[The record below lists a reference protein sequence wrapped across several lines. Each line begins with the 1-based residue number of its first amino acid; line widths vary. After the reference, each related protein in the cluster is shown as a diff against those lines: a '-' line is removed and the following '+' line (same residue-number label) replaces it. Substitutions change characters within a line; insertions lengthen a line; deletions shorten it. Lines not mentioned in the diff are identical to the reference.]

1 MKNRTAI
8 GIVCIILAVA
18 VTFVVSPLVNNI
30 SDKKTEVV
38 RFTADVSHG
47 TEIKDTDIELVEIS
61 NSALPEKVIKD
72 KNAVVGKYATTD
84 IFKGDFATESKV
96 TDNANTAS
104 DIMASLK
111 GDKVAISKSSTVT
124 LNSSVGKYTVPV
136 TNQNAVRFK
145 LETWWN
151 SDKTNTHETTWINLP
166 VVQSDVALTSI
177 TLINSS
183 TGATLDPNNLKVGT
197 NVKVRYTYKNNTDTK
212 VYVEGFKNDKTQISG
227 VYSIPAKSSITVDG
241 YSFVVPNKR
250 SISIWGGVYLE
261 GIGVK

>member
-38 RFTADVSHG
+38 RFAADVSHG

-111 GDKVAISKSSTVT
+111 GDKVAMSITI
-124 LNSSVGKYTVPV
+124 NSFAGGLSGKLENGDIVSIYV
-136 TNQNAVRFK
+136 TNK
-145 LETWWN
+145 DDETEN
-151 SDKTNTHETTWINLP
+151 PASLKYVKVITTTTSGGIDENDVVENEDGSFELP
-166 VVQSDVALTSI
+166 TTITVLVSVEQAKILANYEESATMHVALVYR
-177 TLINSS
+177 
-183 TGATLDPNNLKVGT
+183 GDDATANKFLKAQDDYFAKK
-197 NVKVRYTYKNNTDTK
+197 NVSEDDKN
-212 VYVEGFKNDKTQISG
+212 G
-227 VYSIPAKSSITVDG
+227 
-241 YSFVVPNKR
+241 
-250 SISIWGGVYLE
+250 
-261 GIGVK
+261 

>member
-1 MKNRTAI
+1 MI

-72 KNAVVGKYATTD
+72 KNSVVGKYATTD

-96 TDNANTAS
+96 TENANTAA

-111 GDKVAISKSSTVT
+111 GDKVAMSITI
-124 LNSSVGKYTVPV
+124 NSFAGGLSG
-136 TNQNAVRFK
+136 K
-145 LETWWN
+145 LENGDIVSIYVTDKD
-151 SDKTNTHETTWINLP
+151 DKTENPASLKYVRVITTTTSGGIDENDVVENEDGSFELP
-166 VVQSDVALTSI
+166 TTITVLVSVEQAKILANYEESAAMHVALVYR
-177 TLINSS
+177 
-183 TGATLDPNNLKVGT
+183 GDEATANKFLKAQDDYFTKKNVSEADNNG
-197 NVKVRYTYKNNTDTK
+197 
-212 VYVEGFKNDKTQISG
+212 
-227 VYSIPAKSSITVDG
+227 
-241 YSFVVPNKR
+241 
-250 SISIWGGVYLE
+250 
-261 GIGVK
+261 

>member
-72 KNAVVGKYATTD
+72 KSAVVGKYATTD
-84 IFKGDFATESKV
+84 IFKGDFATESKI
-96 TDNANTAS
+96 TENANTAS

-111 GDKVAISKSSTVT
+111 GDKVAMSITI
-124 LNSSVGKYTVPV
+124 NSFAGGLSG
-136 TNQNAVRFK
+136 K
-145 LETWWN
+145 LENGDIVSIYVTDKD
-151 SDKTNTHETTWINLP
+151 DKTENPASLKYVRVITTTTSGGIDENDVVENEDGSFELP
-166 VVQSDVALTSI
+166 TTITVLVSVEQAKILANYEESAAMHVALVYR
-177 TLINSS
+177 
-183 TGATLDPNNLKVGT
+183 GDDATANKFLKAQDDYFAKK
-197 NVKVRYTYKNNTDTK
+197 NVSEDDKN
-212 VYVEGFKNDKTQISG
+212 G
-227 VYSIPAKSSITVDG
+227 
-241 YSFVVPNKR
+241 
-250 SISIWGGVYLE
+250 
-261 GIGVK
+261 

>member
-111 GDKVAISKSSTVT
+111 GDKVAMSITI
-124 LNSSVGKYTVPV
+124 NSFAGGLSGKLENGDIVSIYV
-136 TNQNAVRFK
+136 TNKDDETENPASLKYVRVI
-145 LETWWN
+145 
-151 SDKTNTHETTWINLP
+151 TTTTSGGIDENDVVENEDGSFELP
-166 VVQSDVALTSI
+166 TTITVLVSVEQAKILANYEESAAMHVALVYR
-177 TLINSS
+177 
-183 TGATLDPNNLKVGT
+183 GDDATANKFLKAQDDYFAKK
-197 NVKVRYTYKNNTDTK
+197 NVSEDDKN
-212 VYVEGFKNDKTQISG
+212 G
-227 VYSIPAKSSITVDG
+227 
-241 YSFVVPNKR
+241 
-250 SISIWGGVYLE
+250 
-261 GIGVK
+261 

>member
-72 KNAVVGKYATTD
+72 KNSVVGKYATTD

-96 TDNANTAS
+96 TDNANTAA

-111 GDKVAISKSSTVT
+111 GDKVAMSITI
-124 LNSSVGKYTVPV
+124 NSFAGGLSGKLENGDIVSIYV
-136 TNQNAVRFK
+136 TNKDDETENPASLKYVRVI
-145 LETWWN
+145 
-151 SDKTNTHETTWINLP
+151 TTTTSGGIDENDVVENEDGSFVLP
-166 VVQSDVALTSI
+166 TTITVLVSVEQAKILANYEESAAMHVALVYR
-177 TLINSS
+177 
-183 TGATLDPNNLKVGT
+183 GDEATANKFLKAQDDYFAKK
-197 NVKVRYTYKNNTDTK
+197 NVSEADKN
-212 VYVEGFKNDKTQISG
+212 G
-227 VYSIPAKSSITVDG
+227 
-241 YSFVVPNKR
+241 
-250 SISIWGGVYLE
+250 
-261 GIGVK
+261 

>member
-72 KNAVVGKYATTD
+72 KNSVVGKYATTD

-111 GDKVAISKSSTVT
+111 GDKVAMSITI
-124 LNSSVGKYTVPV
+124 NSFAGGLSGKLENGDIVSIYV
-136 TNQNAVRFK
+136 TNKDDETENPASLKYVRVI
-145 LETWWN
+145 
-151 SDKTNTHETTWINLP
+151 TTTTSGGIDENDVVENEDGSFELP
-166 VVQSDVALTSI
+166 TTITVLVSVEQAKILANYEESATMHVALVYR
-177 TLINSS
+177 
-183 TGATLDPNNLKVGT
+183 GDDATANKFLKAQDDYFAKK
-197 NVKVRYTYKNNTDTK
+197 NVSEDDKN
-212 VYVEGFKNDKTQISG
+212 G
-227 VYSIPAKSSITVDG
+227 
-241 YSFVVPNKR
+241 
-250 SISIWGGVYLE
+250 
-261 GIGVK
+261 